1 MFLYLLITKDMFNNQ
16 EYKMSIKQFK
26 NMLKAFIN
34 IVKFEA
40 MLEEYFWVD
49 LDRVSTSLERLV
61 EPIFDKEF
69 WDALEE
75 SIAKM
80 DKKDIRKPEYIN
92 RIVKDIID
100 QNPKMFLFLDKNLN
114 EIIDTNTDR

>member
-1 MFLYLLITKDMFNNQ
+1 
-16 EYKMSIKQFK
+16 
-26 NMLKAFIN
+26 
-34 IVKFEA
+34 

-49 LDRVSTSLERLV
+49 LDRISTSLERLV

-69 WDALEE
+69 WDALENA
-75 SIAKM
+75 IAKM

-100 QNPKMFLFLDKNLN
+100 QDPKLFLFLDKNLN
-114 EIIDTNTDR
+114 EIINTNTDR